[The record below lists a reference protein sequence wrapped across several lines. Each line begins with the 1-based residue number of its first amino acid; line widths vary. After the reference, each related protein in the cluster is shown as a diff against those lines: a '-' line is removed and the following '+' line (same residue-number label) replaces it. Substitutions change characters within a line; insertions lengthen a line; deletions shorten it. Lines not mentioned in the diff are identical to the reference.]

1 MIKRFITITCCV
13 ALVSTLTSYI
23 ISSPVSATLEGF
35 DPANIM
41 DDAVAQNYGSMN
53 AHQIQI
59 FLNGKV
65 PVCDTNGSQPAREFG
80 RPDISRA
87 QYAALR
93 GWHGPPYTCLKDY
106 LAPDGRSA
114 AQIIFDV
121 SQKYRINPQLLIVL
135 IQKEQALVTDTWPTH
150 SQYRTATGYGCPDTA
165 ACDSKYFGLENQL
178 EWSGKHF
185 HYIINRN
192 PNWHS
197 PYTTGVNFVRWSPN
211 LSCGG
216 SHLNIQNWTTAAL
229 YSYTPYQPNAAALA
243 AGYGT
248 GDGCSAYGNRNFYN
262 YFTDWFG
269 PTRSDASF
277 ACRDGQ
283 NLAGVIT
290 GARIVPTRRDG
301 QRDNLTIVVPNNTG
315 SRCAEMH
322 TWANAGLQSWAQHTA
337 TNSYTFNQQYSKVI
351 SRKVDHKNSVLT
363 KVDYNGTASG
373 RVEFHT
379 WTQDGLR
386 WLAHTATTAGPIDP
400 LLSEVITADT
410 DGDGNDEYYL
420 INYEQTNSGMIEVHG
435 WSNGGSSWFR
445 HTATSHPSASMQTG
459 RVIAADLNGD
469 KKDEFIYVKFKHT
482 SSGRVE
488 FHAWDASL
496 KTWIRHT
503 ASNYPESGYS
513 PDDNDI
519 VVANIHGQDRDTIY
533 YIKYRDTGSGA
544 LEVHGWS
551 NNQENWVSHTSTSSG
566 TYSP

>member
-1 MIKRFITITCCV
+1 MIKRCITIVCSI
-13 ALVSTLTSYI
+13 ALITILASST
-23 ISSPVSATLEGF
+23 ISPTASATLEGF

-53 AHQIQI
+53 AHQIQV
-59 FLNGKV
+59 FLNSKL

-80 RPDISRA
+80 QPDMSRA
-87 QYAALR
+87 QYAASR

-106 LAPDGRSA
+106 RAPDGRSA

-121 SQKYRINPQLLIVL
+121 AQKYRINPQLLIVL

-178 EWSGKHF
+178 EWASKHF
-185 HYIINRN
+185 HYIINRS
-192 PNWHS
+192 PNWYS
-197 PYTTGVNFVRWSPN
+197 PYTTGVNFVHWSPT

-216 SHLNIQNWTTAAL
+216 SHLTIQNWTTAAL

-248 GDGCSAYGNRNFYN
+248 GDNCSAYGNRNFYN

-290 GARIVPTRRDG
+290 GARIVPTRKNSQG
-301 QRDNLTIVVPNNTG
+301 DNLTIVVPNNTG

-322 TWANAGLQSWAQHTA
+322 TWANAGLQSWARHTA

-351 SRKVDHKNSVLT
+351 SRKVDSKNSVLT

-410 DGDGNDEYYL
+410 DGDGSDEYYL
-420 INYEQTNSGMIEVHG
+420 INYEQTNTGMIEVHG
-435 WSNGGSSWFR
+435 WSNGGNNWFR
-445 HTATSHPSASMQTG
+445 HTATNHPSASMQTG

-469 KKDEFIYVKFKHT
+469 KKDEFIYVKFKNT

-496 KTWIRHT
+496 KAWVRHT
-503 ASNYPESGYS
+503 ASNYPEGGYN
-513 PDDNDI
+513 PDANDI

-551 NNQENWVSHTSTSSG
+551 NNQEAWVSHTSTSSG